1 MRLGELRHRA
11 QLLEL
16 DADLCPVDLGQLWV
30 GIIAKESAEPP
41 MPSGL
46 RSPARVDIRARYS
59 ARIVQGRYL
68 RHGCRLFH
76 ITSAR
81 DPLGNKAELR
91 ITADELIGDPGKYIV
106 DGMLPKPCR
115 VHLTHSA
122 PYLDDMGQVT
132 DYKTRAEVA
141 LIETGGR
148 PQEGEFLEVCGDRY
162 QIIGY
167 ASDTDDG
174 AVRGLW
180 LDRAD

>member
-16 DADLCPVDLGQLWV
+16 DADLCPVDLGQQWV

-91 ITADELIGDPGKYIV
+91 VTADELIGEPGKYIV
-106 DGMLPKPCR
+106 EGLLPKPCR
-115 VHLTHSA
+115 VHLTNSA

-141 LIETGGR
+141 IIEIGR
-148 PQEGEFLEVCGDRY
+148 PQPGDKLTVGGQAYEV
-162 QIIGY
+162 IGY
-167 ASDTDDG
+167 AAESDDG
-174 AVRGLW
+174 VVRGLW
-180 LDRAD
+180 LERV

>member
-16 DADLCPVDLGQLWV
+16 DADLCPVDLGQQWV

-91 ITADELIGDPGKYIV
+91 VTADELIGEPGKYIV
-106 DGMLPKPCR
+106 EGLFPKPCR

-141 LIETGGR
+141 IIEVGR
-148 PQEGEFLEVCGDRY
+148 PQPGDNLTVGGQTYEV
-162 QIIGY
+162 IGY
-167 ASDTDDG
+167 AAESDDG
-174 AVRGLW
+174 VVRGLW
-180 LDRAD
+180 LERV